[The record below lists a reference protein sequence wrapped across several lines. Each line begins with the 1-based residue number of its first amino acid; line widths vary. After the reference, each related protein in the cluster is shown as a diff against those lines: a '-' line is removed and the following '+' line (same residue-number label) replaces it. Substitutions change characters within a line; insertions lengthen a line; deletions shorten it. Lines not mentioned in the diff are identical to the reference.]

1 MQMTQYELLKPKY
14 IFLLSSNFNLIKA
27 ETSRIY
33 IGYKIFI
40 CCFFGGGGGGGVRR
54 FHVKH
59 II

>member
-40 CCFFGGGGGGGVRR
+40 CCFFGGGGGGGG
-54 FHVKH
+54 
-59 II
+59 